1 MSMYHYLLYYLFGL
15 AITVLLTITTA
26 LLIKGTYLILK
37 DIFTGDYFND

>member
-15 AITVLLTITTA
+15 AITVLLKITTA

-37 DIFTGDYFND
+37 DIFIGNFFHD